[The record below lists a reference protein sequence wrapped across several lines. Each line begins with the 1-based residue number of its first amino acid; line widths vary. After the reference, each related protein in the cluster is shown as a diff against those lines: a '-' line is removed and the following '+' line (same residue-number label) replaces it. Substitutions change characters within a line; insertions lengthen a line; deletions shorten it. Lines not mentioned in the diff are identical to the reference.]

1 MLRYAVN
8 ATGGGAAGV
17 VNHAHGL
24 AVTPDWSHAQ
34 SRTSTNDWR
43 VTLSNPPHT
52 NVNVS
57 VMVQAAQAIHYTAYA
72 IVWQGR
78 SY

>member
-1 MLRYAVN
+1 MLRFLVH

-24 AVTPDWSHAQ
+24 GVTPDWSHTQA
-34 SRTSTNDWR
+34 RTSTIDWR

-52 NVNVS
+52 AVNGS
-57 VMVQAAQAIHYTAYA
+57 VMVQAAQAIHYSLWC